1 MELIIDPEFE
11 QKIPKLT
18 EEEFAQ
24 LEENILS
31 DGEIRDPL
39 VIWNGTILDGHNRYR
54 IYKKHPGLRFLTHEM
69 KLPDRNAAIIWI
81 CKNQLGRRNLTPEQR
96 RYVIGKRYEAEK
108 ASRGGIRQME
118 RDTNG
123 KFTANPQNGELRQV
137 QSTSQQIAKETNTSK
152 NYVQRAEQFAKG
164 VDAADEVLPGIRD
177 EILSGTIKPTEKAV
191 SAVAKAD
198 PEERRELAEQLR
210 QPRARPQEK
219 EKPETITDKEVEG
232 EKEEVVEWLDDDDP
246 EEEEVDVENEDEEKE
261 PESRY
266 IPTRKEIMAVAESM
280 LHSEGVAAATEE
292 DVLCEMTNALE
303 TLIWRWNNAGEVYAR
318 VLQDKKTQRRIRDLA
333 LEGMAFFKEI
343 RKGCLWNEKE

>member
-1 MELIIDPEFE
+1 MELKIDPEFE

-54 IYKKHPGLRFLTHEM
+54 IYKKHPGLRFQTREM
-69 KLPDRNAAIIWI
+69 KLSDRNEAIIWI
-81 CKNQLGRRNLTPEQR
+81 CKNQLGRRNLTLEQR

-108 ASRGGIRQME
+108 AAHGGIREMVREQ
-118 RDTNG
+118 NG
-123 KFTANPQNGELRQV
+123 KFTASVQNEQLRQ
-137 QSTSQQIAKETNTSK
+137 TETTAEMIAKETNTSDS
-152 NYVQRAEQFAKG
+152 YVRRAEHYAKG

-177 EILSGTIKPTEKAV
+177 EILSGNIKPTEKAV

-198 PEERRELAEQLR
+198 PEERRKLAEQLR

-219 EKPETITDKEVEG
+219 EKPETITDKEEG
-232 EKEEVVEWLDDDDP
+232 ENEEVIEWLDDGDSE
-246 EEEEVDVENEDEEKE
+246 EEEEVDFEEEDEEEESE
-261 PESRY
+261 PRY
-266 IPTRKEIMAVAESM
+266 IPTRKEILAVSESM

-292 DVLCEMTNALE
+292 DVMCEMKDALE
-303 TLIWRWNNAGEVYAR
+303 TLIWRWNNVGEVYAK
-318 VLQDKKTQRRIRDLA
+318 VLRDKKTQKKIRELA
-333 LEGMAFFKEI
+333 SEGMVFLREV
-343 RKGCLWNEKE
+343 RKGALWNEKG